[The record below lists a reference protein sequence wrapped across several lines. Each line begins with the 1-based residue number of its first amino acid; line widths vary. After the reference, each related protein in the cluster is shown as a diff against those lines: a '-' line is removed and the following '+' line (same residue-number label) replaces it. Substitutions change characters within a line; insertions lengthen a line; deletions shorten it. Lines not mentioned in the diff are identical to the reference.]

1 MDLTLFEWVSGGR
14 FKASCKSPQCASISS
29 IPMFQNPKPCVC
41 SVPSTLSCA
50 GIEVA
55 FGGFYSILSD
65 RLSSLFL
72 DFCRPSKTLR
82 LVRWS
87 NSFLLFLI
95 IFVWGEKILNLEF
108 RSPSKRFSN
117 ICILHILCA
126 PSPPQSTLKFYSPWK
141 VKIPKK

>member
-1 MDLTLFEWVSGGR
+1 MIGLRLFVKALSMLVFQAFLCSKTQNLVRSALFLRLYHLPDKRLHSVASIVSCPIG
-14 FKASCKSPQCASISS
+14 FPLFPWIKSP
-29 IPMFQNPKPCVC
+29 
-41 SVPSTLSCA
+41 
-50 GIEVA
+50 
-55 FGGFYSILSD
+55 
-65 RLSSLFL
+65 
-72 DFCRPSKTLR
+72 SKMLR

-95 IFVWGEKILNLEF
+95 IFVWGENILNLEF

-126 PSPPQSTLKFYSPWK
+126 PSPPRGTLIFYSPWK